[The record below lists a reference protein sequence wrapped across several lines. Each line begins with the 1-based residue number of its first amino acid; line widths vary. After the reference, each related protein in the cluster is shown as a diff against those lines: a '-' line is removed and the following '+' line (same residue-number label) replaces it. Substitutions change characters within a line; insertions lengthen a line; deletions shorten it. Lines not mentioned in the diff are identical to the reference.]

1 MTTVFVKKGKLRK
14 WLDREGASDV
24 TSTDPQSGG
33 DHVDDSAD
41 TARAVDSG
49 RRRSVVAAQSEL
61 GLRSVKLR
69 GGDSDRPRRV
79 ASDRPLVTDE
89 IDQALGTPAL
99 PIVEIVQ
106 RPNAVCRDG
115 GPQLL
120 RGLMLPLCP
129 SSNRYWTQM
138 IMPKKGTVWPLYLR
152 SMKELFTKLRS
163 IQFPS
168 TDAKAYVAT
177 IKELAI
183 QRGFMFNTDKPL
195 RMDVVVCP
203 RDRREIDAHNYT
215 KVLLDALQEAQVY
228 TNDSQVIDL
237 RTRVGPIIKGGRLVV
252 SMWETQSD
260 PDVVLKEAWQ

>member
-1 MTTVFVKKGKLRK
+1 M
-14 WLDREGASDV
+14 
-24 TSTDPQSGG
+24 
-33 DHVDDSAD
+33 
-41 TARAVDSG
+41 
-49 RRRSVVAAQSEL
+49 
-61 GLRSVKLR
+61 
-69 GGDSDRPRRV
+69 
-79 ASDRPLVTDE
+79 PLTDE
-89 IDQALGTPAL
+89 FDEALNPEPVVIET
-99 PIVEIVQ
+99 IVQ
-106 RPNAVCRDG
+106 RPNAVCRNG

-138 IMPKKGTVWPLYLR
+138 IMVKKGTTWPVYLR

-168 TDAKAYVAT
+168 SDAKAYVAT

-228 TNDSQVIDL
+228 TDDSQVIDL

-252 SMWETQSD
+252 SLWETQTD
-260 PDVVLKEAWQ
+260 PDAVLKEAWQ